1 MKQIFVEFVRNAI
14 DDTLTQQVKSY
25 LLGEEE
31 KEEEVIE
38 RLARM
43 LNNEIYKIANG
54 EWLYETVNNHEV
66 IYSLM
71 YGETHVNWRTT
82 EEQIITIKTDELEW
96 SESKKQFIYVWGWPG
111 PDFNLYTL
119 ENYGK
124 AWAFSKEELV
134 EFWDKEKAGR

>member
-1 MKQIFVEFVRNAI
+1 MIDFHKEVR
-14 DDTLTQQVKSY
+14 SY

-31 KEEEVIE
+31 EKRVIE

-71 YGETHVNWRTT
+71 YGETHINWRTT
-82 EEQIITIKTDELEW
+82 EEQIITIKTEELEW
-96 SESKKQFIYVWGWPG
+96 SENKKQFIYIWGWPG
-111 PDFNLYTL
+111 PDFNLYTAK
-119 ENYGK
+119 NYGK

-134 EFWDKEKAGR
+134 KFWDKEKAGR

>member
-1 MKQIFVEFVRNAI
+1 MI
-14 DDTLTQQVKSY
+14 DFHKEVKSY
-25 LLGEEE
+25 LLGEKE
-31 KEEEVIE
+31 KEEVIE
-38 RLARM
+38 RLAGM

-82 EEQIITIKTDELEW
+82 EDQIITIKTDELEW

>member
-1 MKQIFVEFVRNAI
+1 MI
-14 DDTLTQQVKSY
+14 DFHKEVKSY
-25 LLGEEE
+25 LLEE
-31 KEEEVIE
+31 KEKEEVIE
-38 RLARM
+38 RLAGM

-82 EEQIITIKTDELEW
+82 EDQIITIKTDELEW

-124 AWAFSKEELV
+124 AWAFSKKELV
-134 EFWDKEKAGR
+134 GFWDESN

>member
-1 MKQIFVEFVRNAI
+1 MI
-14 DDTLTQQVKSY
+14 DFHKEVKSY
-25 LLGEEE
+25 LLEEEE
-31 KEEEVIE
+31 KEVVE
-38 RLARM
+38 RFARM

-82 EEQIITIKTDELEW
+82 EDQIITIKTEELEW

>member
-1 MKQIFVEFVRNAI
+1 MINFHQE
-14 DDTLTQQVKSY
+14 VKSY

-31 KEEEVIE
+31 KEEVIE

-43 LNNEIYKIANG
+43 LNDEIYKIANG
-54 EWLYETVNNHEV
+54 EWLYETVNKHEV

-71 YGETHVNWRTT
+71 YGATHVDWRTT
-82 EEQIITIKTDELEW
+82 EDQIITIRTEELKW
-96 SESKKQFIYVWGWPG
+96 SEDKKEFYYIWGWPG
-111 PDFNLYTL
+111 PDYNTYAA

-134 EFWDKEKAGR
+134 EFWDESN